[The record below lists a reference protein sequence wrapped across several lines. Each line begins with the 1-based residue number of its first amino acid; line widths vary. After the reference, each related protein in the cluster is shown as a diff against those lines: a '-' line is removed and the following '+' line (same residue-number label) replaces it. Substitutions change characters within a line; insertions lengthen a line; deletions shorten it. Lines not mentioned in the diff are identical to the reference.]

1 MGGKNVRGYE
11 IDSAPECP
19 MILKNVPWMIP
30 PWNGIY
36 VGVVSQWLRFNLA
49 SHFASEHVT
58 YLIPRFAFPTKHGVF
73 ASVLDSRPR
82 GWITL
87 VKGDH
92 DGAIVPLRRCGLWHN
107 YCGLLS
113 AARRLCHGPLAIGD
127 DRKAQEGQSRRDRVK
142 MLIMF
147 VPKFALS
154 RNLSWSND
162 HHRIGKLFTG
172 NFTTFTQEILM
183 LKYFR
188 RVNWYHTIAGQG
200 RATGNHVAIYLQQ
213 NNIFNLNLR
222 HTGS

>member
-1 MGGKNVRGYE
+1 MSGGTKSTPRLSVQVSFV
-11 IDSAPECP
+11 IFDLVV
-19 MILKNVPWMIP
+19 ILKNVPWMIP

-92 DGAIVPLRRCGLWHN
+92 DGAIVPLRRCGLWQN

-113 AARRLCHGPLAIGD
+113 AARRLCHGPLAIG
-127 DRKAQEGQSRRDRVK
+127 ASR
-142 MLIMF
+142 
-147 VPKFALS
+147 PC
-154 RNLSWSND
+154 N
-162 HHRIGKLFTG
+162 HHQRSIFFCCVGTG
-172 NFTTFTQEILM
+172 
-183 LKYFR
+183 R
-188 RVNWYHTIAGQG
+188 G
-200 RATGNHVAIYLQQ
+200 
-213 NNIFNLNLR
+213 
-222 HTGS
+222 